1 MSVSKSIFPFSSLSF
16 YLVYNYIWNNF
27 GQGYVYSYKNKSV
40 QPLSAINCFRSKK
53 NPSNVF
59 NKILNTSLHGGII
72 EFHPNFFLL
81 ELVSRLL
88 YSTTYFANFD
98 CFLYILE
105 F

>member
-1 MSVSKSIFPFSSLSF
+1 M
-16 YLVYNYIWNNF
+16 YNYIWNNF
-27 GQGYVYSYKNKSV
+27 GQGYAYSYKNKSV

-53 NPSNVF
+53 NPSGVF
-59 NKILNTSLHGGII
+59 NKILNTSLYGGSI
-72 EFHPNFFLL
+72 EYHPNFFLL